1 MEIIQN
7 GQFLAI
13 VARPAAMES
22 KQGPEIVPIPNL
34 NTEVEIVQIWD

>member
-7 GQFLAI
+7 GQFLVA

-22 KQGPEIVPIPNL
+22 KEEPEIVQIPNL
-34 NTEVEIVQIWD
+34 NTEEEIVQIWD